1 MAIEVNVKNA
11 ANGDTAKVTKN
22 GQVEVRAESNS
33 QQHFISHNFGQA
45 YQVHG
50 ASDTLTAAT
59 HTVLH
64 IKNKDPER
72 DIVISYIRL
81 QLIAANASDAL
92 TDYFEFGFKTEVASG
107 GAAIIPVNLNKK
119 VGSVAQVTAT
129 KTSPTMSGTLESL
142 EHWHP
147 KASGDIN
154 TFNKD
159 GSIILGLN
167 DTFEIRYVSTSTT
180 GVARA
185 RITFMMVEE

>member
-1 MAIEVNVKNA
+1 MEVNIKNHKTGQLA
-11 ANGDTAKVTKN
+11 EVNANG
-22 GQVEVRAESNS
+22 QLEVRSESNS
-33 QQHFISHNFGQA
+33 QQHFISHNFGQS

-50 ASDTLTAAT
+50 STDTLTAAT

-64 IKNKDPER
+64 IKNTDPGR
-72 DIVISYIRL
+72 DLVISYIRL
-81 QLIAANASDAL
+81 QLVAANASDTL

-107 GAAIIPVNLNKK
+107 GAAVTPINLNKK
-119 VGSVAQVTAT
+119 VGSVALVTAT

-167 DTFEIRYVSTSTT
+167 DTFEIRYISTSTT
-180 GVARA
+180 GIARA